1 MCLFIGS
8 KGRIGRC
15 GVPKNCGAV
24 RVPAEAGGYLEF
36 YGFVAFAWMLIRDL
50 GRRGKGE
57 GKKNIEYPPQGVLWR
72 TRNDE

>member
-36 YGFVAFAWMLIRDL
+36 YGGDGFC
-50 GRRGKGE
+50 GG
-57 GKKNIEYPPQGVLWR
+57 
-72 TRNDE
+72 